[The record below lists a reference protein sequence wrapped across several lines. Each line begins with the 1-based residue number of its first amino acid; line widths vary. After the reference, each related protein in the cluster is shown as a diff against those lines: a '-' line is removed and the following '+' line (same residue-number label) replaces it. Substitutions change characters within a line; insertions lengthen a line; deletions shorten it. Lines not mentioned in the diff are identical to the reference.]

1 MSLKS
6 GKHNCRVA
14 APSNGWF
21 RESKTGTPGL
31 RLPLEVTSG
40 ECKGTQVEYIAWL
53 SHAALD
59 RSVKTLADVFG
70 WDGNLAALA
79 SLVESGPFV
88 GRECEITVED
98 EEYNGKMYPKIKWLN
113 NAGGGTSA
121 KPRAKE
127 AVAEMVAKLNATSMK
142 LAAEPKDDATKP
154 APKSVPKPPK
164 DADLDVAPDD
174 IPFGFTFAPFIAG
187 LGAAASL
194 IA

>member
-14 APSNGWF
+14 APLNGWF
-21 RESKTGTPGL
+21 CESKTGTPGL
-31 RLPLEVTSG
+31 RLQLEVASG
-40 ECKGTQVEYIAWL
+40 ECKGTNVEYIAWL

-70 WDGNLAALA
+70 WDGNLAAL
-79 SLVESGPFV
+79 SQLVDSGPFV

-113 NAGGGTSA
+113 KAGGGNSA
-121 KPRAKE
+121 KPLAKD

-142 LAAEPKDDATKP
+142 LAAEPKDDGTKP

-164 DADLDVAPDD
+164 DADLDVLADSE
-174 IPFGFTFAPFIAG
+174 IPF
-187 LGAAASL
+187 
-194 IA
+194 